1 MFTFIRMKNYIFPRE
16 ERNNVVFQLLFFAGC
31 GSQKPVATSIFD
43 DRPSFRGKGLLQVKP
58 GTSKIAEDE
67 KIIRGEDEKRSRCE
81 VNVTISTCDG
91 VREGEKK

>member
-1 MFTFIRMKNYIFPRE
+1 
-16 ERNNVVFQLLFFAGC
+16 
-31 GSQKPVATSIFD
+31 VATSIID
-43 DRPSFRGKGLLQVKP
+43 DRPSFRGKGLLQVKS

-91 VREGEKK
+91 VREGEKM